1 MCENGDRTVLVS
13 GNERGFS
20 LTELLISMTILMVVS
35 GVTIKGVM
43 DMSRLGNTVSNRSDM
58 HAGVRNATELLS
70 QEVGQA
76 GRITLPA
83 PVTLSVATG
92 LNETNTTVSS
102 TTGMFTGQLLTF
114 DAGANQETARI
125 GGIAGNVVTLTTGLT
140 KTHAALVP
148 VAALG
153 GFAAGVVPDDMVN
166 GSGPFVLKI
175 FGDVVGDG
183 NMVYVEY
190 VCDLANRRLYRNMM
204 AFTAGAKAPLT
215 VDKVLIDNII
225 QNPGGMACFR
235 YQRKSAGGLTYIV
248 DVAITLTVESQ
259 LRDPTTNQFQTESKA
274 LLNVSPR
281 NVFNVWQLAGMGVTN
296 RVQPIPPTVQ
306 ALLPN

>member
-1 MCENGDRTVLVS
+1 MCATGDRVVLTS
-13 GNERGFS
+13 AEERGFS
-20 LTELLISMTILMVVS
+20 LTELMIAMTILMVVS

-92 LNETNTTVSS
+92 PNETNVTLSS
-102 TTGMFTGQLLTF
+102 TTGMFVGELLTF
-114 DAGANQETARI
+114 DAGANQETARVGAI
-125 GGIAGNVVTLTTGLT
+125 NAGNAVVLASGLT
-140 KTHAALVP
+140 KAHAALVP

-153 GFAAGVVPDDMVN
+153 GFAAGVVPDDMAN
-166 GSGPFVLKI
+166 GSTPSVLKI
-175 FGDVVGDG
+175 FGDIVGDG

-190 VCDLANRRLYRNMM
+190 RCDLANGRLYRNMM
-204 AFTAGAKAPLT
+204 PFNGAKAPLT
-215 VDKVLIDNII
+215 IDKVLIDNVLP
-225 QNPGGMACFR
+225 NPDGLPCFR
-235 YQRKSAGGLTYIV
+235 YQRKLAGGVTYIV
-248 DVAITLTVESQ
+248 DVAITLTVRSQ
-259 LRDPTTNQFQTESKA
+259 QLDPTTRQFQTESKA

-281 NVFNVWQLAGMGVTN
+281 NVFNVWQLAGMGLTN
-296 RVQPIPPTVQ
+296 RIQPTPPAVQL
-306 ALLPN
+306 LLPN